1 MEDHEL
7 QQAIIRET
15 KTEFHLNSYEDDSQ
29 AVAAL
34 ISQASSLV
42 SIYSERLCPEIY
54 DSAEVIEACHQFALK
69 SPRSQIH
76 ILVDETRSLTQFSHR
91 LLTLSHKHTSSIF
104 FKKTDVDCKNRKDE
118 FCCIDRSAYFKLSNS
133 QHYQG
138 TCNFSDSLV
147 TGNLLSFFD
156 DAWERS
162 SPDPELRSY
171 LL

>member
-1 MEDHEL
+1 MEDHAL

-15 KTEFHLNSYEDDSQ
+15 KTEFHLTSYKQDSQ

-54 DSAEVIEACHQFALK
+54 DSAEVIKACHQFVLK
-69 SPRSQIH
+69 NSRSKIH
-76 ILVDETRSLTQFSHR
+76 ILVDETRPLTQHSHR
-91 LLTLSHKHTSSIF
+91 LLALSHKHSSSIF
-104 FKKTDVDCKNRKDE
+104 FKKTDDSCKNRKDE
-118 FCCIDRSAYFKLSNS
+118 FCCIARSAYFKLSSS
-133 QHYQG
+133 QHFQG